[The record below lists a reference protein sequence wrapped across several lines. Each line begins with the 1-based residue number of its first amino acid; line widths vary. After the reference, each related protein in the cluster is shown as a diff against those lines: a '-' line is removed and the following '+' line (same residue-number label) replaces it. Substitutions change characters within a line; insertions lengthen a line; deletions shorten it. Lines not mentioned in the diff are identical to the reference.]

1 MPIEYEIVDIKT
13 VDEAFRAAYVEKD
26 GKFILDVERYAE
38 IKEQPMRAQYQ
49 RLIDEKKQLE
59 KATRALEEKSKTG
72 LGDVEKQ
79 LQERETEIARLKSQV
94 REHSIWG
101 PVKDMALKFGVMPD
115 RINAFMTL
123 MRTSERFDMEEN
135 NLVFK
140 DKNGYPT
147 TIKPERAFEV
157 YLREEE
163 PWAFEASKAGGSG
176 AQNGGKSPG
185 VRTYSRESFEALPQD
200 ERWKVIREGARIV
213 D

>member
-1 MPIEYEIVDIKT
+1 MPIDFEVTDING
-13 VDEAFRAAYVEKD
+13 VDEEVRPAYVEKE
-26 GKFILDVERYAE
+26 GKFILDPDRYHE
-38 IKEQPMRAQYQ
+38 IKAAPLLKKNAE
-49 RLIDEKKQLE
+49 LLNEKKKLAE
-59 KATRALEEKSKTG
+59 STRTLEEKSKSG
-72 LGDVEKQ
+72 LGDIEKQ
-79 LQERETEIARLKSQV
+79 LQERDKEIAGLKTQV

-135 NLVFK
+135 KLIFK

-163 PWAFEASKAGGSG
+163 PWAFEASKAAGSG
-176 AQNGGKSPG
+176 AQNGSKPTGS
-185 VRTYSRESFEALPQD
+185 RTYSRESFEALPHE

>member
-1 MPIEYEIVDIKT
+1 MAVELEITDINTIE
-13 VDEAFRAAYVEKD
+13 EAIRPAYVEKD
-26 GKFILDVERYAE
+26 GKFLLDVERYAE
-38 IKEQPMRAQYQ
+38 IKEQPLRQQYQ
-49 RLIDEKKQLE
+49 KILDEKKKLE
-59 KATRALEEKSKTG
+59 QTSRTLEEKSKSG

-79 LQERETEIARLKSQV
+79 LQERDREIAGLKTQV

-101 PVKDMALKFGVMPD
+101 PVKDMAIKSGVMPD

-123 MRTSERFDMEEN
+123 LRTGERFDMEDGK
-135 NLVFK
+135 LIFK

-163 PWAFEASKAGGSG
+163 AWAFEASKAAGSG
-176 AQNGGKSPG
+176 AQNGTKSPG
-185 VRTYSRESFEALPQD
+185 TRTYSRESFEALPHD